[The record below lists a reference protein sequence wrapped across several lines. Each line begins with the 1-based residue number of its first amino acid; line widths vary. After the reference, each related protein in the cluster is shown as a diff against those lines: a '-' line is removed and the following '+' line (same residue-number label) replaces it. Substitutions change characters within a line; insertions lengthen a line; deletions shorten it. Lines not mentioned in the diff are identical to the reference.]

1 MKKPLYLFLF
11 LAIFSVVG
19 CDQNDGP
26 LEKTGENIDEAYTD
40 MGNAIEDKCEDIKK
54 NANAEDT
61 DC

>member
-11 LAIFSVVG
+11 LAIFSVAA